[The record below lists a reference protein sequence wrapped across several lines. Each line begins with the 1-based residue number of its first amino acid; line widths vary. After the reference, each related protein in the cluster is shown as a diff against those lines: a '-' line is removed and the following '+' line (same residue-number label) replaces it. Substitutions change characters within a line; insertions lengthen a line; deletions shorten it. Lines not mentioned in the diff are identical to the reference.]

1 MQPVKATVK
10 RIDGKKQQTTKDD
23 PINTTPEDGRQ
34 TLRGQLE
41 VRWVFLLLWR
51 VLNKADSL
59 SNVALEAGLA
69 NLKEGLLP
77 LVDLGEDVDDVLS
90 TRWLYQIVSCNSGKR
105 YEGIRGMDILT
116 PSSTGMEKYSR
127 PVSLAMTSPPLM
139 PLR

>member
-1 MQPVKATVK
+1 M
-10 RIDGKKQQTTKDD
+10 
-23 PINTTPEDGRQ
+23 
-34 TLRGQLE
+34 L
-41 VRWVFLLLWR
+41 LLLWR

-69 NLKEGLLP
+69 DLKEGLLS
-77 LVDLGEDVDDVLS
+77 LVDVGKDVDDVLS
-90 TRWLYQIVSCNSGKR
+90 TGWLYLTVSYCAGRR
-105 YEGIRGMDILT
+105 YEGIPGMDIRT

>member
-1 MQPVKATVK
+1 MQPVKATIK
-10 RIDGKKQQTTKDD
+10 RIDGKKQQATKDD

-69 NLKEGLLP
+69 DLKEGLLP
-77 LVDLGEDVDDVLS
+77 LVDVGKDVDDVLS
-90 TRWLYQIVSCNSGKR
+90 TRWLYQIVSYSAGKSFK
-105 YEGIRGMDILT
+105 GIPSMDIRT

-127 PVSLAMTSPPLM
+127 PVSLATTSPPLM